1 MLRHLPARRRRAD
14 IGDTGPMRATTGG
27 RLLRVR
33 SRARRRSLFATVLA
47 TIMAYS
53 TFSQFAFGVLAGFL
67 VDEFSISRSG
77 LGFLTT
83 SLFVVGGI
91 GSPYAGLLVDR
102 FGARRMAIASAAT
115 VGLAFTGM
123 ALAPTYTWM
132 LAAATLAGGALASCN
147 PITNKL
153 VALYITAGERGLTM
167 GIKQAG
173 VQVGAFVI
181 GVSLPALASA
191 HGYRIALG
199 VLTLVPLLAV
209 AGIAWLIPADEPKKP
224 ETKALSPS
232 GRRLE
237 PAVWWMM
244 GYASL
249 MGAGVA
255 AFGAYLPL
263 YIQEDLGRSVSTAGA
278 IVGLIGLVG
287 VLARVAFGW
296 VSERFGRFAL
306 SLGVMGAGAVG
317 ASLLVLGASPDSSG
331 ILWLAA
337 ALFGVS
343 AITWNTVGMIAVLAE
358 VGDEDAG
365 RASGYVQA
373 GFYGGYALSPI
384 VFGYS
389 VDVTGNY
396 DLGWLGVTIAFAT
409 ATAVAMLWHRSGAP
423 R

>member
-1 MLRHLPARRRRAD
+1 M
-14 IGDTGPMRATTGG
+14 TGG

-53 TFSQFAFGVLAGFL
+53 TFSQFSFGVLAGFIL
-67 VDEFSISRSG
+67 DEFSISRSE

-83 SLFVVGGI
+83 CLFVVGGV

-102 FGARRMAIASAAT
+102 FGARRMALASAAT
-115 VGLAFTGM
+115 VGVAFIGM
-123 ALAPTYTWM
+123 ALAPTYLWM
-132 LAAATLAGGALASCN
+132 LAASTLAGGALASCN

-173 VQVGAFVI
+173 VQVGAFLI

-191 HGYRIALG
+191 RGYRFALG
-199 VLTLVPLLAV
+199 VLTLVPLLSV
-209 AGIAWLIPADEPKKP
+209 AGIAWLIPADEPTDP
-224 ETKALSPS
+224 ESKALRRS

-237 PAVWWMM
+237 HAVWWMT
-244 GYASL
+244 GYAFM

-263 YIQEDLGRSVSTAGA
+263 YIQEDLGRSVGTAGA
-278 IVGLIGLVG
+278 VVGLIGLVG
-287 VLARVAFGW
+287 ILARVAFGW

-317 ASLLVLGASPDSSG
+317 ASLLVLGASPDTAG
-331 ILWLAA
+331 VMWLAA

-358 VGDEDAG
+358 VGDRDAG

-373 GFYGGYALSPI
+373 GFYGGYAFSPI

-389 VDVTGNY
+389 VDATGNY
-396 DLGWLGVTIAFAT
+396 DLGWLGVTVVFAAATVIAI
-409 ATAVAMLWHRSGAP
+409 LWHRSRAP
-423 R
+423 GS